1 MIAELDG
8 LVDEPESRKFLYK
21 KQRLD
26 GICAELQQLRAA
38 ELTMQIKEKEH
49 AMAMQEHAMAMQ
61 MKDKEIQIIHATKE
75 KDLQLKEKEIELKRI
90 ESETAIKIKELDTEV
105 ALADSSSA
113 GCVRFGKVFVEK
125 QFIFC

>member
-1 MIAELDG
+1 MDRKQFLHEQECKLIAELDG

-49 AMAMQEHAMAMQ
+49 AMAMQ
-61 MKDKEIQIIHATKE
+61 MKDKEI
-75 KDLQLKEKEIELKRI
+75 QLKEKEIELKRI

>member
-1 MIAELDG
+1 MIAELDT
-8 LVDEPESRKFLYK
+8 LVDEPETRKFSYK

-38 ELTMQIKEKEH
+38 ELKEKEH
-49 AMAMQEHAMAMQ
+49 AMAMQMKDREIQMAMQ
-61 MKDKEIQIIHATKE
+61 MKDKEIQMKDKE
-75 KDLQLKEKEIELKRI
+75 IQLKEKDIELKKI
-90 ESETAIKIKELDTEV
+90 ESETAVKIKELDTEV

-113 GCVRFGKVFVEK
+113 GCVRFGKILVEK